1 MQSSVFPS
9 NLRLYT
15 ALERL
20 VTESRRHAS
29 VTTVAAHHEYDSKRH
44 AVAFFINV
52 SSQNGEE

>member
-20 VTESRRHAS
+20 VTEQRRAS

-44 AVAFFINV
+44 AVAFFVNV